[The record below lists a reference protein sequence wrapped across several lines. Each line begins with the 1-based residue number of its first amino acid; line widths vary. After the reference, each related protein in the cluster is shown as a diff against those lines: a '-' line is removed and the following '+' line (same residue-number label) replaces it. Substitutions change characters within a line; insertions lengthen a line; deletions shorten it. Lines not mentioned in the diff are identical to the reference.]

1 MGKIE
6 DKNRKRRK
14 RADLQK
20 IILRTI
26 AVAGVISVGLVAP
39 NVLGAMAKLG
49 ILPTGR
55 EADSIRAARK
65 RLVKQGMLV
74 WEGKKLRLTQ
84 KGEARLRSLQLR
96 DPQIERPKCWDKRWR
111 VLIFDIPEKRKG
123 LRDKIRHTLVV
134 AGFVRLQDS
143 VWLFPYDCEELVTLL
158 KADFKIGKDM
168 LYMIVDTLEYD
179 TPFLQKFKLSR

>member
-6 DKNRKRRK
+6 EKNRKRRK

-20 IILRTI
+20 ILLN
-26 AVAGVISVGLVAP
+26 AVAIAGVVSVGVLAP

-55 EADSIRAARK
+55 AVDSIRAARK
-65 RLVKQGMLV
+65 RLVAQGYLRY
-74 WEGKKLRLTQ
+74 EGTKLRLTQ

-96 DPQIERPKCWDKRWR
+96 GYQIERPKRWDNRWR

-123 LRDKIRHTLVV
+123 LRDKIRRTLIA

-179 TPFLQKFKLSR
+179 KPFLEEFKLSR